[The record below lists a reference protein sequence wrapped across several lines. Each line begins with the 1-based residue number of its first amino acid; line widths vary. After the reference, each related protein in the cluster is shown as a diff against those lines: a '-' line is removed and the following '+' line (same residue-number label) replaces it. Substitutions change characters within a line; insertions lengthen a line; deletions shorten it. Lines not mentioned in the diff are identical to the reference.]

1 MTATAYRSLLAELAE
16 WFERGRETAGGR
28 VPCRG
33 GCTACC
39 HGPFDI
45 SVADAE
51 LLTEAVRHLPA
62 SLRAQA
68 VVRAASLLDRMRAI
82 EPAWVAPYEIAELG
96 EERFDRL
103 SDALAGEPC
112 PLLDDAGRC
121 VVYEDRPL
129 VCRMIGLGMVTP
141 AGRVIEN
148 ACPIQH
154 QFPGYADLPPTPFA
168 LEGFEE
174 REMECLRSA
183 ALGRFGDADRWEF
196 ETTVAAA
203 VVEAGATEPKA

>member
-1 MTATAYRSLLAELAE
+1 MTATPYRSLLAELAE

-62 SLRAQA
+62 PLRAQA

-103 SDALAGEPC
+103 SDALAAEPC

-154 QFPGYADLPPTPFA
+154 QFPGYAALPPTPFA

-183 ALGRFGDADRWEF
+183 ALRLFGDAGRWGF
-196 ETTVAAA
+196 ETTIAAA